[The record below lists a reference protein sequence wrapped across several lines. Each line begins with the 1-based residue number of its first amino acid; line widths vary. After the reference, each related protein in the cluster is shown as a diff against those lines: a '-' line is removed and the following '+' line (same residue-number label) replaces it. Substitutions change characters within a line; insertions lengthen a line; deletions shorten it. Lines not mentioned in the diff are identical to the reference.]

1 MNVKD
6 FSLILKRLLEDRL
19 NLLNNLINEKILQ
32 INSVYSFNNLLRCAE
47 TPTHFIGE
55 LLGAKQYNSTDKIA
69 VKLMQNKIEKIS
81 STNSYFIPYSENISQ
96 PVLHMCA
103 DGCTLQ
109 SILLVTNEN
118 YLALQKIKFPLPLVQ
133 ITNKQGD
140 FPLKINDDVHLLV
153 LKDMTLIK
161 ILDFIFYYRYIPFS
175 IIVKKNISEQE
186 LENRLGTDF
195 QLEISSIKN
204 NINLSYVSGINF
216 SYSNSNVYFAN
227 QLISMSN
234 QIIKELL
241 IDKFIEE
248 HKSILANSWGYK
260 DVLKVTFKWIERD
273 KSEPFESRPDFIL
286 VKEDSTFD
294 ILDLKTGAIQFRSLI
309 KKKKLKNST
318 QIRIRF
324 IDYVNELI
332 SQLEEYKNCFKYI
345 KNIQHIKNYG
355 LDVDLSNMKLIGV
368 VGNQNNFDSIEV
380 NSALSPF
387 KDYIKII
394 SYFDLANMALK
405 IKM

>member
-32 INSVYSFNNLLRCAE
+32 INSAYSFNNLLRCAE

-96 PVLHMCA
+96 PVLNMCA

-118 YLALQKIKFPLPLVQ
+118 YLALQKIKFPLPPVQ

-140 FPLKINDDVHLLV
+140 SPLKINDDVHLLV

-216 SYSNSNVYFAN
+216 SCSNSNVYFAN

-248 HKSILANSWGYK
+248 HKSILANSLGYK

-273 KSEPFESRPDFIL
+273 ESEPFESRPDFIL

-345 KNIQHIKNYG
+345 KNIQYIKNYG